1 MSTWY
6 LQWQPNSEIFTE
18 HFFMLGLGRG
28 GQGIQSLTLRNS
40 AGWRWRASKPVVIQS
55 DKGFAENLSSQLL
68 KAFISEKEQSIVWE
82 NISGIRWDNEILTV
96 HVFMPILTLTWG
108 ISQARPKERTLI
120 TLFHEIGIVT
130 VLTAQFKK
138 DTKRIRN
145 LPSITQIVSR
155 RGQSQDWALIN

>member
-1 MSTWY
+1 M
-6 LQWQPNSEIFTE
+6 
-18 HFFMLGLGRG
+18 H
-28 GQGIQSLTLRNS
+28 
-40 AGWRWRASKPVVIQS
+40 
-55 DKGFAENLSSQLL
+55 
-68 KAFISEKEQSIVWE
+68 
-82 NISGIRWDNEILTV
+82 
-96 HVFMPILTLTWG
+96 ILTLTWG